1 MLFIYEKEEI
11 FTKIYKPQNN
21 FLLNEIMQNPLQ
33 FFQEIPPVT
42 KAYVITVFAMSFALT
57 WEFVQL
63 EQIAYYPVLVWNHF
77 EVWRLILPAFVY
89 GKLKFDIILTLF
101 AMFVI
106 FRVYFPVIFFTFYK
120 SLFYFILCLQLFNI

>member
-1 MLFIYEKEEI
+1 MFFIYEKEEI
-11 FTKIYKPQNN
+11 FTKIYEPQNN
-21 FLLNEIMQNPLQ
+21 FLLKGIMQSPLQ
-33 FFQEIPPVT
+33 LFQEIPPVT

-57 WEFVQL
+57 WGFVEL
-63 EQIAYYPVLVWNHF
+63 EKIAYFPNLVWNYF

-106 FRVYFPVIFFTFYK
+106 FRVLFSYYFFCF
-120 SLFYFILCLQLFNI
+120 L